1 MGTRSLSPA
10 IALALVLGIGCKD
23 NDEPSGPSAP
33 LALDAVG
40 SGSVSG
46 HLLGPDNTSLCHALP
61 QGSAVQVHLLM
72 SPPAAAAIAGRAT
85 VQCLT
90 GSSDNSYSI
99 AVANGTYMV
108 RLILPPDPS
117 IGLLPQRVLFPN
129 PVAVAGQDVSDEL
142 RVEAGSG
149 LAGGVTLDGAP
160 LAGIG
165 APLLWAAA
173 PGYLAVDG
181 RSGADGGWMDAFGR
195 EPMILQKELRYQI
208 TGDACAALGTKLLQ
222 GPNEGSFLFPDEL
235 DSVNCTLTKAPAIAF
250 SHVRT
255 RLAVTPMPGDFG
267 GLSPQL
273 AGQFGF
279 GWGAQFPAAP
289 TYGPFSGSQL
299 FRGGLVVALRPDR
312 VLSGVDLLG
321 YTDCSICRDFGL
333 DGTLS
338 YSRSGESGTRVLW
351 RYSDA
356 PSPNGV
362 GLKVAQQSFDGVP
375 PNNYVLFHL
384 TFTNSRSTTVTFYAG
399 MFADWDVDQQP
410 GDNIG
415 GSAQGGR
422 IMYETDAT
430 PGGDYVGTLLLG
442 NYPVSGNAFFTGPVN
457 VSQAAEVSALDG
469 ETRTPTASTPGD
481 QRYYHALGPITLNG
495 GRSGDFWIAL
505 VAGQTRNQFF
515 ASASAASADVASRR
529 SDTRSELAGLTG
541 NEIRVQGSRK
551 GSDTSN
557 PAIKRNTGQ

>member
-1 MGTRSLSPA
+1 METRSLNAA
-10 IALALVLGIGCKD
+10 IALALVLSVGCKD
-23 NDEPSGPSAP
+23 NSDPTGPPAPPS
-33 LALDAVG
+33 LDAAG

-46 HLLGPDNTSLCHALP
+46 HLLGPDNTSLCNALP
-61 QGSAVQVHLLM
+61 QGSAVQVHLLV
-72 SPPAAAAIAGRAT
+72 SPPAAAAVAGRAT

-90 GSSDNSYSI
+90 GSDNGYSI
-99 AVANGTYMV
+99 PVANGTYMV
-108 RLILPPDPS
+108 RVILPPDPG
-117 IGLLPQRVLFPN
+117 IGMLPQRVLFPN
-129 PVAVAGQDVSDEL
+129 PVVVAGQDVSDEL
-142 RVEAGSG
+142 QVEAGSG
-149 LAGGVTLDGAP
+149 LAGRVTVDGAP

-165 APLLWAAA
+165 VPLLWAGA
-173 PGYLAVDG
+173 PGYFSVDG
-181 RSGADGGWMDAFGR
+181 KSGADGGWMDAVGR
-195 EPMILQKELRYQI
+195 EPMILQNELRYQVP
-208 TGDACAALGTKLLQ
+208 GDACAALGTRLLQ
-222 GPNEGSFLFPDEL
+222 GPEEGSFLFPDEAA
-235 DSVNCTLTKAPAIAF
+235 SVNCTLTKAPAIAF

-273 AGQFGF
+273 AGQLGF
-279 GWGAQFPAAP
+279 GWGAQFPAVP

-312 VLSGVDLLG
+312 VLSGVDLFG
-321 YTDCSICRDFGL
+321 YSDCSTCRDFGL

-338 YSRSGESGTRVLW
+338 YSTSRESGTRVLW

-356 PSPNGV
+356 PSPNRV
-362 GLKVAQQSFDGVP
+362 GLKVAQQSYDGVP

-384 TFTNSRSTTVTFYAG
+384 TFTNSRLTTLRFYAG

-430 PGGDYVGTLLLG
+430 PGGNYVGTLLLG

-469 ETRTPTASTPGD
+469 ETRSPTASTPGD
-481 QRYYHALGPITLNG
+481 QRYYHALGPITLKG
-495 GRSGDFWIAL
+495 GGSGDFWIAL
-505 VAGQTRNQFF
+505 VAGQTREQFF

-529 SDTRSELAGLTG
+529 SGTLSDGLTG
-541 NEIRVQGSRK
+541 NEIRVQETSK
-551 GSDTSN
+551 SSTISN
-557 PAIKRNTGQ
+557 PAIKMNARR